1 MSPCVRTGVERRP
14 LVAGNPDFGL
24 ARWVEMCWAIA
35 SPTPLPT
42 AGAVRGRP
50 ASAAAASAAPG
61 TTGYP
66 GGGTLSCCPARARC
80 MPAQVQEEGQLTAVL
95 SRVMVQDTGAEKPM
109 ISLLWQIKK
118 PLSPAPLTVT
128 YRLATTW
135 LPTALDALLSP
146 LIP

>member
-1 MSPCVRTGVERRP
+1 
-14 LVAGNPDFGL
+14 
-24 ARWVEMCWAIA
+24 
-35 SPTPLPT
+35 
-42 AGAVRGRP
+42 
-50 ASAAAASAAPG
+50 
-61 TTGYP
+61 
-66 GGGTLSCCPARARC
+66 